1 MTRAAEA
8 EAAEA
13 EAAATG
19 GAARDKA
26 DGERDSAVL
35 VLPAPSLVLLIGA
48 AGSGKSTFAARHF
61 PAEHVLSSDRY
72 RGLVAGDEADQ
83 RATRTAFAILHR
95 ELDRRLAARLTS
107 VVDATNVTAYARRS
121 LLRRSSRFGVPTVA
135 LVFDLDPLLVLS
147 RNATRPG
154 RIVPQAAVEQQ
165 LRDLARSLRG
175 DLAAEG
181 FALVRVFRDAA
192 EIDRVRLSSGPT

>member
-1 MTRAAEA
+1 M
-8 EAAEA
+8 
-13 EAAATG
+13 
-19 GAARDKA
+19 
-26 DGERDSAVL
+26 
-35 VLPAPSLVLLIGA
+35 GA

-61 PAEHVLSSDRY
+61 TAEQVLSSDRY
-72 RGLVAGDEADQ
+72 RGLVAGDEGDQ
-83 RATRTAFAILHR
+83 GATRTAFALLHR
-95 ELDRRLAARLTS
+95 ELDRRLAEGHTS
-107 VVDATNVTAYARRS
+107 VVDATSVTAYARRG
-121 LLRRSSRFGVPTVA
+121 LLRRSSRFGVPAVA

-165 LRDLARSLRG
+165 LRDLARTLRG

-192 EIDRVRLSSGPT
+192 EIDGVRLSSGPT